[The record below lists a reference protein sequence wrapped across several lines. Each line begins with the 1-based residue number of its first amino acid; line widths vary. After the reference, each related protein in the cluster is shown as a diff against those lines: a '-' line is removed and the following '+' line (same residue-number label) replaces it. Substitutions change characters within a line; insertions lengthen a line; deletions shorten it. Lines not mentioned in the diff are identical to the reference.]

1 MSLASRVR
9 DRRARK
15 ALEQTRARWDGPRTA
30 FVLSGGGV
38 LGAVQVGQLTALL
51 EAGIVPDVVIGTSV
65 GSLNAAMVAMDPTVE
80 AMHRLGDIW
89 RGLKA
94 EDIFPGSRVA
104 RVWNIVA
111 KGDHIH
117 SNEGI
122 RRLCERL
129 PARSF
134 EQAQIP
140 LHVCATGLA
149 AGDET
154 WFSTGPL
161 VRAILAST
169 ALPGVYPPVQ
179 IDGKLYVDGG
189 VVNNVP
195 ISKAV
200 ELGARR
206 IYVLTCGAPTTSD
219 RPIRR
224 PLDVLIHSFAHSR
237 AVRTRLDLEQYANQ
251 AEIIMMPTFE
261 VHTIR
266 YNDPSHS
273 PELLQRAYD
282 LAVPFLAAEAQNH
295 A

>member
-9 DRRARK
+9 DRRARR
-15 ALEQTRARWDGPRTA
+15 ALDQTRARWDGPRTA

-38 LGAVQVGQLTALL
+38 LGAVQVGHLLALL
-51 EAGIVPDVVIGTSV
+51 EAGIVPDVVIGASV

-80 AMHRLGDIW
+80 GMQRLADIW
-89 RGLKA
+89 RSLKT
-94 EDIFPGSRVA
+94 EDIFPGSRVTRA
-104 RVWNIVA
+104 WNIVA
-111 KGDHIH
+111 RGDHLH

-122 RRLCERL
+122 RRLVERL
-129 PARSF
+129 PARTF
-134 EQAQIP
+134 EQARIP
-140 LHVCATGLA
+140 LYVCSTNLA
-149 AGDET
+149 SGEET
-154 WFSTGPL
+154 WFSSGPL

-179 IDGKLYVDGG
+179 IDGNLYVDGG

-206 IYVLTCGAPTTSD
+206 IYVLTCGAPSTGE

-237 AVRTRLDLEQYANQ
+237 GVRTRLDLEQYASE

-273 PELLQRAYD
+273 AELTARAYEES
-282 LAVPFLAAEAQNH
+282 VPFLAHAAEQRA
-295 A
+295 